1 MSEHETLTL
10 TRDDTES
17 VTAEVTE
24 NTIPDGYLRDAAPI
38 LVVMG
43 VCGCGKTSVATAIAE
58 RQGWDSAEADDFHPQ
73 ANIDKMAAGIPL
85 TDEDRWGWLDKLAAW
100 IRGHVDNGKPGV
112 VTCSALKKVY
122 RDKLRLPGV
131 VFVYLSGDYDTVME
145 LLAHRSGHF
154 MKPAMLDSQ
163 FAILEPPSAD
173 EVHLTLDLSKHL
185 SVEQE
190 TQAVIDA
197 LEA

>member
-1 MSEHETLTL
+1 MSEQETPTMTL
-10 TRDDTES
+10 DTTE
-17 VTAEVTE
+17 EVIE
-24 NTIPDGYLRDAAPI
+24 DTIPDGYLRDAAPI

-85 TDEDRWGWLDKLAAW
+85 TDDDRWGWLDKLAAW
-100 IRGHVDNGKPGV
+100 IREHVESGKPGV
-112 VTCSALKKVY
+112 LTCSALKKVY

-145 LLAHRSGHF
+145 LLSHRSGHF
-154 MKPAMLDSQ
+154 MKPAMLD
-163 FAILEPPSAD
+163 
-173 EVHLTLDLSKHL
+173 
-185 SVEQE
+185 
-190 TQAVIDA
+190 
-197 LEA
+197 

>member
-1 MSEHETLTL
+1 VSEQETPTMTL
-10 TRDDTES
+10 DTTE
-17 VTAEVTE
+17 EVIE
-24 NTIPDGYLRDAAPI
+24 DTIPDGYLRDAAPI

-85 TDEDRWGWLDKLAAW
+85 TDDDRWGWLDKLAAW
-100 IRGHVDNGKPGV
+100 IREHVESGKPGV
-112 VTCSALKKVY
+112 LTCSALKKVY

-131 VFVYLSGDYDTVME
+131 VFVYLSGDYDTVMK
-145 LLAHRSGHF
+145 LLSHRSGHF

-173 EVHLTLDLSKHL
+173 EVHLTIDLSRHMT
-185 SVEQE
+185 VEQE

-197 LEA
+197 LEG